1 MEFLEYDD
9 DYLKYFSFQCTQW
22 ARKLKKVQAKKLV
35 KSIFFREISFL
46 GCFKLFPSTKI
57 DFWPFLKLQKN
68 RTWSKKKFSWNWF
81 IWFHEFLWPGLFS
94 NFLAHSIYREWWFF
108 GGISMSSQSEIIL
121 ERIFWLVFS
130 SRDHMCDVKIV
141 NYTSRLLH
149 LISGMLLKSFS
160 SSRRRLFA

>member
-1 MEFLEYDD
+1 MSICTNFYR
-9 DYLKYFSFQCTQW
+9 SFHSGPEN
-22 ARKLKKVQAKKLV
+22 LKKSRQKT
-35 KSIFFREISFL
+35 REIA
-46 GCFKLFPSTKI
+46 
-57 DFWPFLKLQKN
+57 LQKLIFGHF
-68 RTWSKKKFSWNWF
+68 WDCKKIELGQKNFFVKLIYLISCVF
-81 IWFHEFLWPGLFS
+81 WPGLFS

-160 SSRRRLFA
+160 SSWKIVCLDCWQLFSTSTTWSD